1 MNNTIMCN
9 GKPVYYRKTGEGKP
23 VVLLHG
29 FAEDGDLWRLQLAYL
44 EKNYQLITPDLPG
57 SGLSAPADNVS
68 MESMADV
75 VKCILDEEAI
85 TGAVMIGHS
94 MGGYVT
100 LAFAEKYPHLL
111 KGFGLF
117 HSTAFAD
124 GEEKKESRKKNI
136 HFIHANG
143 TYAFLKPAVP
153 GLFSE
158 AFREENRQVVTG
170 FIERHKDFQPAS
182 LAAYLEAMMARPG
195 RSHVLESFSQPVLFI
210 IGRQDNAVPLQDS
223 LRQSHL
229 PVKSYIHIIDTGH
242 MGMLEEADKC
252 NKILEEFLHDV
263 L

>member
-29 FAEDGDLWRLQLAYL
+29 FAEEGVLWRLQLAYL
-44 EKNYQLITPDLPG
+44 EKNYQLIIPDLPG
-57 SGLSAPADNVS
+57 SGLSAQAHSVS
-68 MESMADV
+68 MESMAEV
-75 VKCILDEEAI
+75 VKCILAEEAI

-124 GEEKKESRKKNI
+124 GEEKKESRNKNI

-143 TYAFLKPAVP
+143 TYAFLKQAIP
-153 GLFSE
+153 GLFSD
-158 AFREENRQVVTG
+158 AFKKENRQVVAG

-182 LAAYLEAMMARPG
+182 LVAYLQAMMERPD
-195 RSHVLESFSQPVLFI
+195 RSHVLESFPHPVLFI
-210 IGRQDNAVPLQDS
+210 IGRHDNAVPLQDS
-223 LRQSHL
+223 LQQSHL
-229 PVKSYIHIIDTGH
+229 PVKSYIHILDTGH
-242 MGMLEEADKC
+242 MGMLEEPDNC
-252 NKILEEFLHDV
+252 NRILEEFLRDA